1 MRNVKKANATLTCE
15 NGHVL
20 WVDYDDVPPVKGK
33 KGMRT
38 GCHVCE
44 SKILTLKRTHSSKD

>member
-1 MRNVKKANATLTCE
+1 MKKADATLTCE

-38 GCHVCE
+38 GCHVCDL
-44 SKILTLKRTHSSKD
+44 KVQTLKRILSSED